1 MWELWRSRG
10 SACLPAARLAVSFAR
25 SRALFI
31 VVVPQP
37 LAPPPTANRS
47 GGGDEWQPGPPTV
60 SRGGR
65 GAGRPRSAMLGS
77 SGRRP
82 GSAPPLPRER
92 GMDPQVNL
100 RVSCRGETQSFL
112 VSDSAHTTWA
122 DVEAMVSAGRP
133 ACRGSGAEG
142 PQPRGAL
149 SVRRRQRQRLSEGPA
164 SPLSPS
170 RALSAISWAV
180 DLVFPSAAASALAG
194 ALSAMA
200 CLRAARR
207 ARGGHSCSWAAC
219 SSAFAVGLACFPSC
233 GSLPLSPHPCKAQPA
248 PLAFPGATRG
258 SGRGGVTL
266 LSCL

>member
-1 MWELWRSRG
+1 MAAGTANGVARRAWGRPPSVRHVRIFG
-10 SACLPAARLAVSFAR
+10 PAAGVCAAASSGARHGPAGEPPSQLPRGDPELPGVRLGAHDV
-25 SRALFI
+25 
-31 VVVPQP
+31 
-37 LAPPPTANRS
+37 
-47 GGGDEWQPGPPTV
+47 
-60 SRGGR
+60 GGR
-65 GAGRPRSAMLGS
+65 GGHGERWASR
-77 SGRRP
+77 
-82 GSAPPLPRER
+82 LPRER
-92 GMDPQVNL
+92 
-100 RVSCRGETQSFL
+100 
-112 VSDSAHTTWA
+112 
-122 DVEAMVSAGRP
+122 
-133 ACRGSGAEG
+133 SGAEG

-180 DLVFPSAAASALAG
+180 DLVFPLAAASALAG

-233 GSLPLSPHPCKAQPA
+233 GSLPLSPQPCKAQPA